1 MMITVKIRDEYIK
14 LGQAMKLAGF
24 VDSGAEAKEVIEE
37 GKVTVAGEVET
48 RRGKKLRNGDT
59 FAYDGKEAE
68 ISAPAATTETK

>member
-24 VDSGAEAKEVIEE
+24 VDSGAEAREIIEE

-59 FAYDGKEAE
+59 FEYDGKDAKVV
-68 ISAPAATTETK
+68 APAATTETK